1 MIFRILHWLSRVIL
15 GGLFFYAGY
24 IKIQDPLQFA
34 ADLTSYQLFPDRVII
49 PVTYYFP
56 WVEIA
61 LALFLLVG
69 WKLRYFA
76 IATTGL
82 LSFFIIILTITYAR
96 GINADCGCF
105 GPGGPISPLT
115 LARDAL
121 ILLPA
126 LFLVFE
132 SNLRRRW
139 QGQEH

>member
-1 MIFRILHWLSRVIL
+1 MIFRILHWLSRIIL
-15 GGLFFYAGY
+15 GGVFLYAAY
-24 IKIQDPLQFA
+24 TKLQDPLQFA
-34 ADLTSYQLFPDRVII
+34 ANLTAYQLFPDSVII

-61 LALFLLVG
+61 LALFLLAG

-82 LSFFIIILTITYAR
+82 LSFFIILLTVTYAR

-105 GPGGPISPLT
+105 GHGGPITPLT
-115 LARDAL
+115 LARDAS

-126 LFLVFE
+126 VFLAFE

-139 QGQEH
+139 QSQAP